1 MLSKPQGQLEKG
13 EVIQLIGLM
22 AEHYK
27 LKLTDIADK
36 STAFQHLANTFAN
49 YKNPK
54 KDPYDNLYIRRLFL
68 ESFNLLN
75 YEHEKKC
82 YFFLKDDNA
91 FIIYQANIALL
102 FLNEFISHR
111 KAKLKTK
118 DLRIINT
125 VLSCI
130 LYSLSITDG

>member
-13 EVIQLIGLM
+13 EFIQIIGLM

-36 STAFQHLANTFAN
+36 STAFQHLASTFVN

-82 YFFLKDDNA
+82 YFSFKDDNA
-91 FIIYQANIALL
+91 FIIYQANIVL
-102 FLNEFISHR
+102 FLDEFIEYR